1 MSNQS
6 KTVLIF
12 AGAGLLVAVACGM
25 YAALVDYSTSSH
37 GLGLTLAV
45 ISVILCPPQLLFGFC
60 IDCEV
65 TGWGGVIMY
74 SIIGVLNVAL
84 YALVGF
90 MFVKLRKP
98 SSGKNSNV

>member
-6 KTVLIF
+6 KIVSSF
-12 AGAGLLVAVACGM
+12 AAAGLLVAVTCGV

-37 GLGLTLAV
+37 GLGLTLAI

-65 TGWGGVIMY
+65 TGVGGLIMY

-90 MFVKLRKP
+90 VFVKLRKP
-98 SSGKNSNV
+98 SSRMNSDA